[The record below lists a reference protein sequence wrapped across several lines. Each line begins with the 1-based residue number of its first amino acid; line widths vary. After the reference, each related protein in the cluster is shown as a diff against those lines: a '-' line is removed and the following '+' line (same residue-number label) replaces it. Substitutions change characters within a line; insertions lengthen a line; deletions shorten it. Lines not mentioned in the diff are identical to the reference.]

1 MVKKIR
7 YKMKILLLLMCMF
20 LTGETSPVQ
29 LPLHSPL
36 RESNET
42 HRPSPVYA
50 CYGKNDRG
58 ICYSDNNPTY
68 YYTVFVDYTDMSLKV
83 YAMSATSPSYMCEIY
98 GWLTINEITLK
109 CVLNKEE
116 DNRMPDIMYC
126 SASRGMAICV
136 E

>member
-7 YKMKILLLLMCMF
+7 YKMKILLLLAMF

-29 LPLHSPL
+29 SPLQSPL
-36 RESNET
+36 RESDEP
-42 HRPSPVYA
+42 HQPSTVYA
-50 CYGKNDRG
+50 CYGKNERG

-68 YYTVFVDYTDMSLKV
+68 YYNIFIDYTDMSLKV
-83 YAMSATSPSYMCEIY
+83 YATSATFPSYMCEIY

-109 CVLNKEE
+109 CVSKKEE
-116 DNRMPDIMYC
+116 NNRMPDILYC